1 MIAPPVWVFELTARF
16 WDAAG
21 PPPPFPRDLRS
32 AVTFGLPL
40 SVVDRPELSLSKVT
54 THLNRS
60 GLPVPFRGPDRPLRA
75 ALYCWRGCGFL
86 FLDAN
91 DPPAERRFS
100 VAHEVAHFLR
110 DCDDLRRRAVR
121 ALGPVALEILDG
133 RRPTADERIAALLR
147 NLSLGPHAHLM
158 SRTAAGRPADDA
170 EREAERRADRLAFE
184 LLAPAG
190 LLAEE
195 AAFSALVVRLEAAF
209 GLPPAAAREYAQQLL
224 PNPRIDPL
232 LARIGKF
239 G

>member
-1 MIAPPVWVFELTARF
+1 MIAPPVWVFELAGRF
-16 WDAAG
+16 WATAG

-40 SVVDRPELSLSKVT
+40 SVVDRPELSLSEVT
-54 THLNRS
+54 AHLNRS

-75 ALYCWRGCGFL
+75 ALYCWRGSGFL

-91 DPPAERRFS
+91 DPPDERRFS

-110 DCDDLRRRAVR
+110 DFDDLRRRAIR

-170 EREAERRADRLAFE
+170 EREAEQRADRLAFE
-184 LLAPAG
+184 LLVPAE
-190 LLAEE
+190 LLAGETTL
-195 AAFSALVVRLEAAF
+195 ASRLETAF
-209 GLPPAAAREYAQQLL
+209 GLPRAAAREYAEQLF
-224 PNPRIDPL
+224 PTPRIDPL
-232 LARIGKF
+232 FARIGKF
-239 G
+239 A

>member
-1 MIAPPVWVFELTARF
+1 MWVFELTARF

-100 VAHEVAHFLR
+100 VAHFLR

-158 SRTAAGRPADDA
+158 SRTAAGRPMTPSG
-170 EREAERRADRLAFE
+170 RPNGGPTGWHSNCSPRRGCSPRK
-184 LLAPAG
+184 PPSPRSSCG
-190 LLAEE
+190 WKPR
-195 AAFSALVVRLEAAF
+195 SACRPP
-209 GLPPAAAREYAQQLL
+209 PPANTPSNSSRTRESTHCSRESGNSATLTSNF
-224 PNPRIDPL
+224 P
-232 LARIGKF
+232 
-239 G
+239 